1 MPPLPDLSVLARVR
15 WGNVAI
21 VVTVLAAGGL
31 IVAWPSLRAQA
42 PPLPPAAPRPVSAQR
57 ATTTRTTPPPQAWGS
72 EFGVESAAPVAPT
85 PTTPRAHPHPPK
97 AHEPVHRH
105 PAVRHKRHTARP
117 DTAANANTRAN
128 PHAVAATA
136 TGPAA
141 ATDRAPAAA
150 PERQQRIPAD
160 RVLRP

>member
-31 IVAWPSLRAQA
+31 IVAWPSLRAQT

-105 PAVRHKRHTARP
+105 PAVKHKRHTARP
-117 DTAANANTRAN
+117 TPQPTPTRV
-128 PHAVAATA
+128 PTPTPLPPPRPPPV
-136 TGPAA
+136 P
-141 ATDRAPAAA
+141 P
-150 PERQQRIPAD
+150 PPRIAHPPPPPS
-160 RVLRP
+160 VSSEFPPTEF